1 MKRVAVIGAGASGLP
16 AIKCCLDEG
25 FQPVCFEMS
34 DDIGGLWQFTP
45 DVRAG
50 QGSVM
55 KSTISNTSKEMMA
68 YSDFPP
74 PQEFPIYLHNRQVLK
89 YFRMYA
95 DKFGL
100 LQYINFNKEVVSVKS
115 VGEEK
120 RWIVETKDT
129 NTGKEAT
136 ETFDYVMVCC
146 GLYRDKYVPDINGQD
161 NFQGQIIHSHEYRD
175 FHGFE
180 DKKIVV
186 VGIGNSGVDAAVELS
201 RVASQVYLS
210 TRDGRYLF
218 SRISEAG
225 MPMDMIY
232 LTRFKRVAIGYLPR
246 SLVAKLYMKKLNQ
259 MVNHKAYCLE
269 TESGP
274 FSKGILINDDLPS
287 RIACGSIVVKSGV
300 KCLHQ
305 TSVEFEDGTIERDVD
320 VILLATG
327 YTFDFPFLHSS
338 VRGLG
343 ENNNKLYKFMFP
355 PVPTRPTICVIGLL
369 QAAGPLLPIAEMQAR
384 LGLAVF
390 KGKVTLPPV
399 KLQEADVERVRGI
412 NKKVFRDSKGHYFT
426 VDYTIYMDELATML
440 GCKPHLVKMFLT
452 EPNLAWRCLF
462 GPCTP
467 YQYRLEGSGK
477 WSGAREAI
485 LHQWERTLAPLKTRP
500 MTEKRNSWH
509 ITVVLKMAF
518 ALIGVYYFYR
528 KCLQKKSKPVE

>member
-34 DDIGGLWQFTP
+34 DDIGGLWNFTP

-55 KSTISNTSKEMMA
+55 KSTITNTSKEMMA
-68 YSDFPP
+68 YSDFPHHRDSRYT
-74 PQEFPIYLHNRQVLK
+74 FITAKYLSTSECTPTSLVCFNLRH
-89 YFRMYA
+89 
-95 DKFGL
+95 GL
-100 LQYINFNKEVVSVKS
+100 L
-115 VGEEK
+115 
-120 RWIVETKDT
+120 WT
-129 NTGKEAT
+129 
-136 ETFDYVMVCC
+136 
-146 GLYRDKYVPDINGQD
+146 YRDKYVPDIKGQD
-161 NFQGQIIHSHEYRD
+161 NFQGQIIHSQEYRD

-210 TRDGRYLF
+210 TRDGRYIF
-218 SRISEAG
+218 SRVSEAG
-225 MPMDMIY
+225 MPMDMIH
-232 LTRFKRVAIGYLPR
+232 LTRFKRVAISYLPR
-246 SLVAKLYMKKLNQ
+246 SLVAKLYMMKLNQ

-269 TESGP
+269 TDNGP
-274 FSKGILINDDLPS
+274 FSKSVLINDELPS

-355 PVPTRPTICVIGLL
+355 PVSTRPTICVIGLL
-369 QAAGPLLPIAEMQAR
+369 QAAGALMPIAEMQAR

-390 KGKVTLPPV
+390 KGKVTLPSV
-399 KLQEADVERVRGI
+399 KLQEADVENVRNI
-412 NKKVFRDSKGHYFT
+412 NKKVFLDSKRHYVT
-426 VDYTIYMDELATML
+426 VDYILYMDELAKL
-440 GCKPHLVKMFLT
+440 FGCKPHLVKMFFT
-452 EPNLAWRCLF
+452 DPNLAWCCLF

-477 WSGAREAI
+477 WSGARDTV

-500 MTEKRNSWH
+500 
-509 ITVVLKMAF
+509 VF
-518 ALIGVYYFYR
+518 
-528 KCLQKKSKPVE
+528 